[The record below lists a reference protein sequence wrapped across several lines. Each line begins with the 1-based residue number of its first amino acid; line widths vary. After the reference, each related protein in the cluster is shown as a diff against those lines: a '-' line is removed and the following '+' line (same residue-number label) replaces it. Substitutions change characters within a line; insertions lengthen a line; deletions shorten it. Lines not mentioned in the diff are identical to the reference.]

1 MIELVFAMKKTAIL
15 GASNNPYRYAFR
27 AAEMLR
33 DYGHEIVPVGI
44 KRGEVGGEEILD
56 IRQEPEIEDVDTIT
70 MYIGAARQKEWHQ
83 YILNLNPKRIIFNP
97 GAENPELE
105 QLAQQKGIATLNACT
120 LVMLTVGQY

>member
-1 MIELVFAMKKTAIL
+1 MIEPDVTMKKTAIL

-27 AAEMLR
+27 AAEMLQE
-33 DYGHEIVPVGI
+33 YGHEIVPVGI

-56 IRQEPEIEDVDTIT
+56 IRKEPKIEEVDTVT
-70 MYIGAARQKEWHQ
+70 MYIGAARQKEWHA

-120 LVMLTVGQY
+120 LVMLTIGQY